1 LGDRKGDG
9 KSVHRNRDDF
19 FFWILRN
26 GSIGKNAGRD
36 REMEE
41 GTSLPYQKP
50 YKTYMSIRPQTENL
64 LLPNTSHLF
73 MGDEGMKALN
83 QYRIREIPLEPTID
97 LVKPG
102 ESMRFTFGDMDQ
114 ARQFVDLIEYFQDRE
129 EEFAER
135 ADNALKEMESN
146 NEANNE
152 FLGSILEMVEKIY
165 YDDLDIDWILKRGT
179 DIKELVGELNDN
191 IEILKGKLEVWVDE
205 N

>member
-1 LGDRKGDG
+1 
-9 KSVHRNRDDF
+9 
-19 FFWILRN
+19 
-26 GSIGKNAGRD
+26 
-36 REMEE
+36 
-41 GTSLPYQKP
+41 
-50 YKTYMSIRPQTENL
+50 
-64 LLPNTSHLF
+64 
-73 MGDEGMKALN
+73 
-83 QYRIREIPLEPTID
+83 
-97 LVKPG
+97 
-102 ESMRFTFGDMDQ
+102 MRFTFGDMDQ